1 MENLSSLP
9 TYIPSSDFFFMK
21 FFHVEKRKN
30 WSQIPCS
37 LVGKKYA
44 PFRISLILN
53 IAKFG

>member
-37 LVGKKYA
+37 LVGKK
-44 PFRISLILN
+44 FSKIIT
-53 IAKFG
+53 IACNMKGA